1 MRVNSDRQICICV
14 PVCEKSF
21 ASLQIAARKAAEIC
35 DMIEFRLDCLE
46 PAEFEKANKSIAQFL
61 GSLSL
66 QTILTFR
73 PTEQGGHRAAD
84 YAARNSFWKTR
95 QSQEGTELFDVEL
108 DIAAGLMSSNS
119 ALPAAEW
126 SRIICSHH
134 DFSGVPA
141 NLEQIYEQ
149 MANTPAQIL
158 KIAVQA
164 NDITDCLPLFH
175 LLERARSEGRAL
187 IAIGM
192 GAAGISTRILGPSRG
207 SFLTYGAS
215 ESERGTAPG
224 QITAREL
231 RSLYR
236 IQKIDRQ
243 TLICGL
249 VGMPA
254 MHSVSPHIHN
264 AAFDAENVN
273 GVYLPFEAGDVA
285 SFFKRMV
292 HPHSREIDWKL
303 QGLSITA
310 PHKSTVMDYL
320 DWIEPT
326 AKEIGAV
333 NTVVVGA
340 DTLLGYNTD
349 AEGMIEPLNKMVG
362 ALSGLR
368 VAVIGAG
375 GAAGAAVWALQQKN
389 ADVTLLVRDLA
400 RGSRL
405 AQRFRIPC
413 TLLSRA
419 LFSDYAIVINATPIG
434 SRGTAINE
442 TPATAEQLRGA
453 RLAYDLVY
461 NPTETRFLREARK
474 AGCETL
480 GGLEM
485 LVAQAR
491 RQFKLWTGKT
501 ADAAVMHA
509 AASNALQGQS

>member
-1 MRVNSDRQICICV
+1 
-14 PVCEKSF
+14 
-21 ASLQIAARKAAEIC
+21 
-35 DMIEFRLDCLE
+35 MIEFRLDCLE
-46 PAEFEKANKSIAQFL
+46 PAEFEKANSSIAQFL
-61 GSLSL
+61 DSLSL
-66 QTILTFR
+66 QAILTFR
-73 PTEQGGHRAAD
+73 PAEQGGHRAAD
-84 YAARNSFWKTR
+84 YASRISFWKTR
-95 QSQEGTELFDVEL
+95 QSQATTELFDVEL
-108 DIAAGLMSSNS
+108 DVADGLVSSDS
-119 ALPAAEW
+119 ALSAAEW

-141 NLEQIYEQ
+141 NLERIYEQ
-149 MANTPAQIL
+149 MSNTPARIL

-164 NDITDCLPLFH
+164 NDITDCLPIFR
-175 LLERARSEGRAL
+175 LLDRARSEGREL

-192 GAAGISTRILGPSRG
+192 GAAGIATRILGPSRG

-215 ESERGTAPG
+215 EKERGTAPG

-236 IQKIDRQ
+236 IQRIDRQ
-243 TLICGL
+243 TPICGL

-254 MHSVSPHIHN
+254 MHSVSPHMHN

-273 GVYLPFEAGDVA
+273 GVYIPFEVRDVA

-292 HPHSREIDWKL
+292 HPRSREIDWKL

-310 PHKSTVMDYL
+310 PHKSIVMEHL
-320 DWIEPT
+320 DWVEPT
-326 AKEIGAV
+326 ASEIGAV

-362 ALSGLR
+362 SLSGLR
-368 VAVIGAG
+368 VAVIGGG
-375 GAAGAAVWALQQKN
+375 GAASAAVWALKQKN
-389 ADVTLLVRDLA
+389 ADVTLFVRDLA
-400 RGSRL
+400 KGSRL
-405 AQRFRIPC
+405 AERFEISCLP
-413 TLLSRA
+413 LSRA
-419 LFSDYAIVINATPIG
+419 LFSDYAVVINATPLG
-434 SRGTAINE
+434 SLGAAINE

-453 RLAYDLVY
+453 RLVYDLVY
-461 NPTETRFLREARK
+461 NPIDTRFLREARK
-474 AGCETL
+474 AGCETI

-485 LVAQAR
+485 LVGQAR

-501 ADAAVMHA
+501 ANPAVMHT

>member
-1 MRVNSDRQICICV
+1 MNSDRQPCVCV

-21 ASLQIAARKAAEIC
+21 VSLQTAARKASEMG
-35 DMIEFRLDCLE
+35 DLIEFRLDCLE
-46 PAEFEKANKSIAQFL
+46 PAEFEKVNSSLAQFL
-61 GSLSL
+61 DSLSL
-66 QTILTFR
+66 KAILTFR

-84 YAARNSFWKTR
+84 YQSRYSFWQDR
-95 QSQEGTELFDVEL
+95 LSQGMTELFDVEL
-108 DIAAGLMSSNS
+108 DIAAGLVSSNTT
-119 ALPAAEW
+119 LPAARW
-126 SRIICSHH
+126 SHIICSHH

-149 MANTPAQIL
+149 LANTPARIL

-164 NDITDCLPLFH
+164 NDVTDCLPIFR
-175 LLERARSEGRAL
+175 LLERARSERREL

-192 GAAGISTRILGPSRG
+192 GAAGIATRILGPSRG
-207 SFLTYGAS
+207 SFLTYGAL
-215 ESERGTAPG
+215 EKERGTAPG
-224 QITAREL
+224 QITAGEL
-231 RSLYR
+231 KSLYQ
-236 IQKIDRQ
+236 IHKIDRQ

-254 MHSVSPHIHN
+254 MHSVSPHMHN

-273 GVYLPFEAGDVA
+273 GVYLPFEVRDVA

-292 HPHSREIDWKL
+292 HPRSREIDWNL
-303 QGLSITA
+303 RGLSITA
-310 PHKSTVMDYL
+310 PHKSTAMEYL
-320 DWIEPT
+320 DWVEP
-326 AKEIGAV
+326 AASEIGAV

-362 ALSGLR
+362 DLSGLR

-375 GAAGAAVWALQQKN
+375 GAASAAVWALQQKN
-389 ADVTLLVRDLA
+389 ADVTLFVRDQA
-400 RGSRL
+400 KGSRL
-405 AQRFRIPC
+405 AERFQVSCLPLSHA
-413 TLLSRA
+413 LL
-419 LFSDYAIVINATPIG
+419 SDYAVVINATPLG
-434 SRGTAINE
+434 SRGPAINE
-442 TPATAEQLRGA
+442 TPAMAEQLRGA
-453 RLAYDLVY
+453 RLVYDLVY
-461 NPTETRFLREARK
+461 NPIDTRFLREARK

-501 ADAAVMHA
+501 ANPAVMHA

>member
-1 MRVNSDRQICICV
+1 MNPDRQPCVCV

-21 ASLQIAARKAAEIC
+21 ASLQVAARKASEIG

-46 PAEFEKANKSIAQFL
+46 PAEFEKANSSIAQFL
-61 GSLSL
+61 NSLSL
-66 QTILTFR
+66 QAILTFR

-84 YAARNSFWKTR
+84 YASRKSFWKTR
-95 QSQEGTELFDVEL
+95 QSQATTELFDVEL
-108 DIAAGLMSSNS
+108 DIAAGLVSSDN
-119 ALPAAEW
+119 ALSAAEW

-149 MANTPAQIL
+149 MSNTPARIL

-164 NDITDCLPLFH
+164 SDIIDCLPIFR
-175 LLERARSEGRAL
+175 LLERAQSEGREM

-192 GAAGISTRILGPSRG
+192 GAAGIVTRILGPSRG

-215 ESERGTAPG
+215 EKERGTAPG

-254 MHSVSPHIHN
+254 MHSVSPHMHN

-273 GVYLPFEAGDVA
+273 GVYMPFEVRDVA

-292 HPHSREIDWKL
+292 HPRSREIDWKL

-310 PHKSTVMDYL
+310 PHKSIVMEYL
-320 DWIEPT
+320 DWVEPT
-326 AKEIGAV
+326 ASEIGAV

-349 AEGMIEPLNKMVG
+349 AEGMIEPLNEMAG
-362 ALSGLR
+362 SLSGLQ
-368 VAVIGAG
+368 VAVIGSG
-375 GAAGAAVWALQQKN
+375 GAARAAVWALQQGN
-389 ADVTLLVRDLA
+389 ADVTLFVRDLA
-400 RGSRL
+400 KGSRL
-405 AQRFRIPC
+405 AERFQISCLPL
-413 TLLSRA
+413 TNA
-419 LFSDYAIVINATPIG
+419 LFSDYAIVINATPLG
-434 SRGTAINE
+434 SRGAAINE

-453 RLAYDLVY
+453 RLVYDLVY
-461 NPTETRFLREARK
+461 NPTNTRFLREARK

-491 RQFKLWTGKT
+491 RQFKLWTGKA
-501 ADAAVMHA
+501 ADPAVMHA
-509 AASNALQGQS
+509 AASNALQEQS